1 MTSTSL
7 RSCLLLVGFVGVLG
21 LCNFT
26 FCGQDWNANISSLC
40 LDIFFFL
47 SLVYS
52 ADLLVQSSAIDIP
65 ANFSKEWFTA
75 LFREKGAIGYSNSI
89 QSVDNEKKLT
99 GGCHSFVR
107 RVDLNFQEKL
117 ESPNLPKSVVIKIL
131 AWDTSL
137 LSKLNL
143 HIRSLLPVR
152 FETKDVNYLKSYDI
166 ESKFYGQVAPE
177 IRGIKLPRVYYNVGD
192 KFNNKFGMIME
203 DISNQQSLPV
213 STGQPLGFDST
224 ETSIILQR
232 LASFHSWFWDHPDL
246 NRYTIW
252 DYGGYYTADK
262 RIQFKNQVRS
272 HWETV
277 IKTFT
282 QQGIMD
288 FDEKLTSL
296 GSRLYDNREALYSMY
311 SKSAA
316 TTLVHGD
323 FKISNLFVNQTRHSS
338 PRSRNY
344 NQNNHESSVYVIDW
358 QWVGKG
364 SPALDLS
371 YYLATS
377 ISADLLNFSNLEKY
391 VLYYHSILSSNGVQN
406 YPYDRMWREF
416 RLCFVDFIVYV
427 ICCKWSSMGLKE
439 FASNQEGLKDGL
451 HIRSLN
457 HVKALVLLVDQFL
470 DSLQS

>member
-1 MTSTSL
+1 
-7 RSCLLLVGFVGVLG
+7 
-21 LCNFT
+21 
-26 FCGQDWNANISSLC
+26 
-40 LDIFFFL
+40 
-47 SLVYS
+47 
-52 ADLLVQSSAIDIP
+52 
-65 ANFSKEWFTA
+65 
-75 LFREKGAIGYSNSI
+75 
-89 QSVDNEKKLT
+89 
-99 GGCHSFVR
+99 
-107 RVDLNFQEKL
+107 
-117 ESPNLPKSVVIKIL
+117 
-131 AWDTSL
+131 
-137 LSKLNL
+137 
-143 HIRSLLPVR
+143 
-152 FETKDVNYLKSYDI
+152 
-166 ESKFYGQVAPE
+166 
-177 IRGIKLPRVYYNVGD
+177 
-192 KFNNKFGMIME
+192 
-203 DISNQQSLPV
+203 
-213 STGQPLGFDST
+213 
-224 ETSIILQR
+224 
-232 LASFHSWFWDHPDL
+232 
-246 NRYTIW
+246 
-252 DYGGYYTADK
+252 
-262 RIQFKNQVRS
+262 
-272 HWETV
+272 
-277 IKTFT
+277 
-282 QQGIMD
+282 
-288 FDEKLTSL
+288 
-296 GSRLYDNREALYSMY
+296 MY

-358 QWVGKG
+358 QCVGKG